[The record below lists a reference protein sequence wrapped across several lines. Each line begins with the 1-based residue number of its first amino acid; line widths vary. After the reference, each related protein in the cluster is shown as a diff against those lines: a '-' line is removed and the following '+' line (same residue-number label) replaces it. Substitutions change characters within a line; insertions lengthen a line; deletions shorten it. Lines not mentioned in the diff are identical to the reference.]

1 MEEKKIISSGSMTG
15 KLIGWSIL
23 YGLCLGILYTVIF
36 NLLTGNME
44 NIIIVFVIGVILQ
57 TICAYF
63 MWYCSISSS
72 FKKTTIVSSD
82 FKKVVRNILI
92 YTIILLI
99 IYACYT
105 LFNVENSIDEAVEE
119 SFGTFDLLMR
129 YGTDEQI
136 IEYQQLRNQAIDEVT
151 SQVYIYATAFI
162 ICVSIAYI
170 AMVFVTKNSMKK
182 HLVENQNSEPVSSDI
197 SDINNIDNNTISN
210 NNDNNDTTS
219 HPEL

>member
-36 NLLTGNME
+36 NLLTGNTE

-105 LFNVENSIDEAVEE
+105 LFNVEISIDEAVDE
-119 SFGTFDLLMR
+119 SFGTLDMLMS
-129 YGTDEQI
+129 YSTDEQL

-151 SQVYIYATAFI
+151 SQVYLYTAAFI

-170 AMVFVTKNSMKK
+170 AMVFVAKNSMKK
-182 HLVENQNSEPVSSDI
+182 HLVEDQYAEPISSDI
-197 SDINNIDNNTISN
+197 SDINNISN
-210 NNDNNDTTS
+210 NNINTNDDNNDTTTS
-219 HPEL
+219 PEL

>member
-36 NLLTGNME
+36 NLITGNME
-44 NIIIVFVIGVILQ
+44 NIIIVFVIGLILQ
-57 TICAYF
+57 AICAYF
-63 MWYCSISSS
+63 MWYCSISSA

-105 LFNVENSIDEAVEE
+105 LFNVEISIDEAVDE
-119 SFGTFDLLMR
+119 SFGTLDMLMS
-129 YGTDEQI
+129 YGTDEQL

-151 SQVYIYATAFI
+151 SQVYLYTTAFI

-170 AMVFVTKNSMKK
+170 AMVFVAKNSMKK